1 MPDDELTSL
10 REKRKRE
17 LMAQRLKKELAQKK
31 QEEAILKEKDRL
43 AKATL
48 IVNKFLEPD
57 AILYMDWL
65 SKTNPVVA
73 QTIKDTIILLVHKQQ
88 LRRPL
93 SKIDVMKIE
102 RELTGQESS
111 IKVKKR
117 GQDITDLSKKMKK
130 DHEINNN

>member
-43 AKATL
+43 AKATM

-57 AILYMDWL
+57 AVIYMDWL
-65 SKTNPVVA
+65 TKTKPVVA
-73 QTIKDTIILLVHKQQ
+73 QTIKDTIIMLVYQKQLL
-88 LRRPL
+88 RPL
-93 SKIDVMKIE
+93 SKIDLMKIE

-117 GQDITDLSKKMKK
+117 GEDITDLSSKMKK
-130 DHEINNN
+130 DHELDK